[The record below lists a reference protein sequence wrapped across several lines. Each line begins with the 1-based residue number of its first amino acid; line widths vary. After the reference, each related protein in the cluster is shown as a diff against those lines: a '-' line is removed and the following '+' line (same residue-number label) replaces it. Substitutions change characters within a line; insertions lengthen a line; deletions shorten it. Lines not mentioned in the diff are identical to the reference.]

1 MPTNLPPEYFEAD
14 RRYREAQ
21 TNEDK
26 IAALDYLIST
36 VPKHKGTD
44 RLRADLRRKL
54 AELRRAPRSRHGSS
68 RRVSPFS
75 ISSEGAGQVVM
86 AGPPNSGKSSLL
98 GALTSAEAEIS
109 EAPFTTFDPLPG
121 MMLIE
126 DIQVQLIDTPSLYA
140 GYVDPGFI
148 DLVRRCDLVLLVV
161 DLPGDPERQCEET
174 LALLSEHHVEL
185 VPAGD
190 RDEPFEPGQVPALV
204 VANKCDDASLD
215 DLCEILCELI
225 GGVLPVVPVS
235 AVTARH
241 LDRLRHAVFESLH
254 IIRVY
259 SKAPNRDPDMAAPF
273 VLPVGGT
280 VEDMAAKVHH
290 VFVEHLKAAR
300 VWGRDVFDGQMVSRD
315 HVLHDGDIVELH
327 I

>member
-21 TNEDK
+21 TNEEK
-26 IAALDYLIST
+26 IAALDDLIST

-54 AELRRAPRSRHGSS
+54 AELRRAPRSHHGGS

-86 AGPPNSGKSSLL
+86 LGPPNTGKSALL
-98 GALTSAEAEIS
+98 GALTSAAPESS

-121 MMLIE
+121 MMSIE

-148 DLVRRCDLVLLVV
+148 DLVRRCDLALIVV
-161 DLPGDPERQCEET
+161 DLPGEPERQCEEI
-174 LALLSEHHVEL
+174 LALMSEHHVEL
-185 VPAGD
+185 VPAVEEG
-190 RDEPFEPGQVPALV
+190 EPLLPGQVPALV

-225 GGVLPVVPVS
+225 GAVLPVVPVS
-235 AVTARH
+235 AVTGRH
-241 LDRLRHAVFESLH
+241 LDRLRMAVFASLH

-259 SKAPNRDPDMAAPF
+259 SKAPNRDPDMSAPF

-290 VFVEHLKAAR
+290 DFVERLKAAR
-300 VWGRDVFDGQMVSRD
+300 VWGQGVFDGQMVSRD
-315 HVLHDGDIVELH
+315 HALHDGDIVELH

>member
-21 TNEDK
+21 TNEEK

-54 AELRRAPRSRHGSS
+54 AELRRAPRSRHGGS

-75 ISSEGAGQVVM
+75 ISREGAGQVVM
-86 AGPPNSGKSSLL
+86 AGLPNTGKSSLL
-98 GALTSAEAEIS
+98 GALTSAQAEVS

-121 MMLIE
+121 MMSIE
-126 DIQVQLIDTPSLYA
+126 DIQVQLVDTPSLSA
-140 GYVDPGFI
+140 GYIDPGFI

-161 DLPGDPERQCEET
+161 DLPADPERQCLET
-174 LALLSEHHVEL
+174 TALLKEHHVEL

-190 RDEPFEPGQVPALV
+190 RDEAYEPGQVPALL

-215 DLCEILCELI
+215 ELCEILCELI

-235 AVTARH
+235 AVTGRH

-259 SKAPNRDPDMAAPF
+259 SKAPNRDPDMSAPF

-280 VEDMAAKVHH
+280 VEDMAALVHRD
-290 VFVEHLKAAR
+290 FYEHLKAAR
-300 VWGRDVFDGQMVSRD
+300 VWGQGVFDGQMVSRD
-315 HVLHDGDIVELH
+315 HVLHDGDVVELH